1 MFIPKKQKGEKAV
14 LLDKCGESLFGCPG
28 ETLLVQGIYIPKSL
42 LPTANYICKRSVWVP
57 LSLSHECLAQHL
69 ESFGATL
76 PFSIQKVMSLHRIGL
91 CGVNPTRTVH
101 AIDKCFLILAK
112 IPNKHFV
119 VYGIVEIGRSQHD
132 GVVSIE
138 YISTDNDDIMNCVE
152 WIKSEIAT
160 HHFCKRP
167 KKRRVSH
174 SVVTD
179 KPTTEEGQSSETERG
194 TQTTL
199 LGAQHDMVQLT
210 SVTTESET
218 STNTSEPPAVVP
230 GNCASVPSTC
240 YQYVSVPS
248 QNTIVWLPCLP
259 QQSSTGATNESTPFY
274 VLP

>member
-1 MFIPKKQKGEKAV
+1 M
-14 LLDKCGESLFGCPG
+14 
-28 ETLLVQGIYIPKSL
+28 
-42 LPTANYICKRSVWVP
+42 
-57 LSLSHECLAQHL
+57 
-69 ESFGATL
+69 
-76 PFSIQKVMSLHRIGL
+76 
-91 CGVNPTRTVH
+91 
-101 AIDKCFLILAK
+101 
-112 IPNKHFV
+112 
-119 VYGIVEIGRSQHD
+119 YGIVEIGRSQHD
-132 GVVSIE
+132 GVVPIE

-167 KKRRVSH
+167 KKRRASH

-179 KPTTEEGQSSETERG
+179 KPTTEEGQSSEIERG

-199 LGAQHDMVQLT
+199 LGAQHDMVQPT

-218 STNTSEPPAVVP
+218 STNTSEPTAVVP
-230 GNCASVPSTC
+230 GNCVSVPSTC

-259 QQSSTGATNESTPFY
+259 QQRTTGVTYECTPFY